1 MWGIDSLF
9 KSLMEIPAR
18 AVRQVAVSCLGPS
31 SLLWG
36 TANAE
41 CREHPA
47 DLKEKLVLIGLC
59 YNIFKR
65 SAYIAVSGWCS
76 EMNANLSMERA
87 LDELERRLDSL
98 EEKVSIA
105 MEQSTALLDYVRN
118 HNIQT
123 QTARTITRRIILEE
137 TTMLPEAVNEET

>member
-1 MWGIDSLF
+1 
-9 KSLMEIPAR
+9 
-18 AVRQVAVSCLGPS
+18 
-31 SLLWG
+31 
-36 TANAE
+36 
-41 CREHPA
+41 
-47 DLKEKLVLIGLC
+47 
-59 YNIFKR
+59 
-65 SAYIAVSGWCS
+65 
-76 EMNANLSMERA
+76 MNANLSMERA